1 MKKSINEWAEKEDI
15 YSKVPT
21 NPTNAKKYYG
31 EQAQRFITQTPP
43 TWKDVDPVEVRNQLV
58 SHKSAHK
65 KGTKRKASQSVD
77 EVESAGDQEDGT
89 EEETGDDHTVEEKRG
104 DGYTEEERSDDH
116 TVDDRDV
123 PAAESVDPAEEVDT
137 TQLPVTDERGE
148 KTAAPAEGSEKRAP
162 KKPAAAAVA
171 AATSPKQKKSKM
183 TVEASGK
190 SRQKAVSFR
199 DVQGWE
205 EIIDQVHGLV
215 GSKPEEV
222 ESDLR
227 WAAVRVLASQT
238 WSGDNL
244 LAAKVCFF
252 SSSSSS

>member
-1 MKKSINEWAEKEDI
+1 MS
-15 YSKVPT
+15 P
-21 NPTNAKKYYG
+21 
-31 EQAQRFITQTPP
+31 QR
-43 TWKDVDPVEVRNQLV
+43 
-58 SHKSAHK
+58 
-65 KGTKRKASQSVD
+65 SQST
-77 EVESAGDQEDGT
+77 QR
-89 EEETGDDHTVEEKRG
+89 KRL
-104 DGYTEEERSDDH
+104 TPHSCRSL
-116 TVDDRDV
+116 T
-123 PAAESVDPAEEVDT
+123 
-137 TQLPVTDERGE
+137 RGE